1 MNNMIKKISIM
12 AAAALLL
19 TSFRG
24 MAQTATNVSTD
35 SQTNISVVDRQVKKD
50 FRGKK
55 DRKDRKDR
63 KHKNQS
69 CEFDKATKAGC
80 QTDLFAGMNLTDTQ
94 RSQLARLRQNRQ
106 AADSA
111 ARAQARQERQTARAD
126 RQNRDS
132 LNMVKRT
139 QAKRE
144 YLNSVRSIVGPE
156 NYVIYLE
163 NIVLQSPGH
172 DKGANFRKANFRN
185 DDNRANFRKTSR

>member
-50 FRGKK
+50 FCGK
-55 DRKDRKDR
+55 KDRKDR

-69 CEFDKATKAGC
+69 CEFDKATKAGRHA
-80 QTDLFAGMNLTDTQ
+80 DLFAGMNLTDTQ